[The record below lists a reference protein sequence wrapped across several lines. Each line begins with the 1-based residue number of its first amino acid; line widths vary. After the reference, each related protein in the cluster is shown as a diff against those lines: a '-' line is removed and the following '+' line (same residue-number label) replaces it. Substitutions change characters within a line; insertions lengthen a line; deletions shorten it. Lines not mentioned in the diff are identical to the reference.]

1 MMLYRKANRALCN
14 LRRNQLI
21 KLREIKSY
29 FMEEAMLSVTTITTK
44 ACVCVLCKYDP
55 IQYSQLILEASIVTV
70 NCFTGE
76 EETAS

>member
-1 MMLYRKANRALCN
+1 
-14 LRRNQLI
+14 
-21 KLREIKSY
+21 
-29 FMEEAMLSVTTITTK
+29 MEEAMLSVTTVTTK

-55 IQYSQLILEASIVTV
+55 IQYSQLILKASIVTV